1 MAALLF
7 LDGVLRNRKNA
18 PIPNGMLLYHSL
30 KEKQRVLILCK
41 DKDKDDNWLKQH
53 KIFKYDDLVGQDI
66 PSLGDNPEY
75 RQVEY
80 LRGLGQV
87 DYVITDNA
95 ELAKDL
101 LTDGITVIVFL
112 NPVYV
117 DDRYRPDSLKRGTKT
132 WKEVVAE
139 IERQQEALVEDPR
152 VQ

>member
-1 MAALLF
+1 MAVLMF
-7 LDGVLRNRKNA
+7 LDGVMRNRKNA

-30 KEKQRVLILCK
+30 KEKNRVLILCK

-53 KIFKYDDLVGQDI
+53 KIFKYDDVVDHNI

-87 DYVITDNA
+87 DYVVTDSVD
-95 ELAKDL
+95 LAKDL
-101 LTDGITVIVFL
+101 LTDGVTVMVFL

-117 DDRYRPDSLKRGTKT
+117 DDRHRPDSLRRKT
-132 WKEVVAE
+132 RTWEEVQSE

-152 VQ
+152 LQ